1 MGRIAGLNEVLKEV
15 VRGPFPSPLENP
27 SIGKAEKYPFSTQS
41 DGIGAMSTLSNYLD
55 KPVTKQYTFLYT
67 L

>member
-41 DGIGAMSTLSNYLD
+41 EGIGAMSTLNN
-55 KPVTKQYTFLYT
+55 
-67 L
+67 